1 MNRTASLMPP
11 SKPMSQGVD
20 MVIVTTLSEEKSVTS
35 LLNVHGMRCSQ
46 SAGGKKKPVIL
57 ADSGQ

>member
-1 MNRTASLMPP
+1 
-11 SKPMSQGVD
+11 

-35 LLNVHGMRCSQ
+35 LLNAAWDLNVPQ